1 MNYSTEYRNLLTLIR
16 NCSDYLD
23 KESIVLS
30 GSPQL
35 VDNIKEHYKRQPENY
50 HTIYGMALVSAF
62 EKLNICI
69 SSDKDRLELFLE
81 KN

>member
-1 MNYSTEYRNLLTLIR
+1 MNYSTEYRDLLTLIR

-35 VDNIKEHYKRQPENY
+35 VDNIKEHYKKEEND

-81 KN
+81 KS